1 MTITDVEIAPTEAP
15 PKAAFVDDDP
25 QFLETMRLWQKNV
38 QMAERTTFE
47 AEECLQWVRKGEVD
61 LVISDLRMPGI
72 DGVRLLERAKDLN
85 PNVQPVLLTGFE
97 PDEKQKARLERIGA
111 KVFSKMTDLRE
122 LLESIVT
129 EEKEPKVA
137 RQLVEL
143 QSEVSTLKKMH
154 EEWIS
159 DLVSQLEAIPGLDQA
174 WISGAEEPFT
184 VAQLIDD
191 IKQLRP
197 RGIEHIRL
205 WRSALQTL
213 RKLGKKR

>member
-1 MTITDVEIAPTEAP
+1 MAIADMVQVEAP

-25 QFLETMRLWQKNV
+25 QFLETMRLWQRNV
-38 QMAERTTFE
+38 RMAERTTFE
-47 AEECLQWVRKGEVD
+47 AEECLQWVRRGEVD

-72 DGVRLLERAKDLN
+72 DGVRLLERAKELN

-97 PDEKQKARLERIGA
+97 PDERERVRLEQIGA

-129 EEKEPKVA
+129 EEPRIAK
-137 RQLVEL
+137 QLVEL
-143 QSEVSTLKKMH
+143 QSELSTLKKMH

-159 DLVSQLEAIPGLDQA
+159 DLISQLEAIPGLDQA

-191 IKQLRP
+191 IRQLRP

-205 WRSALQTL
+205 WRNAFQTL
-213 RKLGKKR
+213 RNLGKKR